1 MSKENVE
8 VVRSA
13 YEAFDLGDLKAVLD
27 QLDPAVV
34 SYTASPLPDP
44 KDHLGHD
51 GFLQWVENWTG
62 AFDEFAMEVEE
73 YIGSGDQIIVRVRQ
87 RATGAA
93 SGAPVEQTFWILH
106 SFRKGKILRIG
117 IHASQDQALE
127 AAALR
132 GVVPGS
138 G

>member
-1 MSKENVE
+1 MSQENVE
-8 VVRSA
+8 IVRRA
-13 YEAFDLGDLKAVLD
+13 YEAFALGDLKAVLD
-27 QLDPAVV
+27 QLDPTVV

-44 KDHLGHD
+44 EEHFGHD

-73 YIGSGDQIIVRVRQ
+73 YIDSGDQVIVRALQ

-93 SGAPVEQTFWILH
+93 SGAPVEQVFWFLH
-106 SFRKGKILRIG
+106 SFREGKILRIG

-127 AAALR
+127 AAGL
-132 GVVPGS
+132 S
-138 G
+138 E